1 MKLALMLVLLA
12 SLASLSD
19 ASSSSGSVGLDIIGS
34 EAEDARIISNG
45 GGPVEVDIIGSTATN
60 IQIGAPVDQDNCTDC
75 GGVCYCGECSCG
87 YTTIWDDFTRPLCY
101 PWSSYIPTRYNK
113 PFHIIPMVQWKPA
126 AYGYNGYPVYWA
138 DTTRTSSDRLYE
150 REGLLRINIRYVH
163 DFRRLRRKFFL
174 LSVYIKDILI
184 MNNT

>member
-1 MKLALMLVLLA
+1 LRTMKLALMLVLLA

-113 PFHIIPMVQWKPA
+113 PFHTDPYQYNAYQYNGNSA
-126 AYGYNGYPVYWA
+126 AYEYNGYPVAY
-138 DTTRTSSDRLYE
+138 L
-150 REGLLRINIRYVH
+150 GRYYQ
-163 DFRRLRRKFFL
+163 DFQ
-174 LSVYIKDILI
+174 
-184 MNNT
+184 

>member
-12 SLASLSD
+12 SLASTSSLVN
-19 ASSSSGSVGLDIIGS
+19 AASSSGSVGLDIIGS
-34 EAEDARIISNG
+34 EAEDAQIISPG

-60 IQIGAPVDQDNCTDC
+60 IQIGTPEDQDDCSDC

-113 PFHIIPMVQWKPA
+113 PFHVDPYQYNGNSA
-126 AYGYNGYPVYWA
+126 AYEYNGYPVAY
-138 DTTRTSSDRLYE
+138 L
-150 REGLLRINIRYVH
+150 GRYYQ
-163 DFRRLRRKFFL
+163 DFQ
-174 LSVYIKDILI
+174 
-184 MNNT
+184 